1 MPAREKQYVS
11 LDASNPVN
19 DLVGS
24 CTYFPWRFPAG
35 TAITEQLPI
44 RSAGMDFRT
53 AETFILAVV
62 PFQQVRVYL
71 RGGAKP
77 CQFTSPSRALQGTA
91 KHFVERQTF
100 QTFPELRCISFAAL
114 GQRKIGPSSMLAR
127 YGPGGFTVAGQIDD
141 RKFLTHASPPSVRM
155 LARIMHRFDLTPR
168 KMPRSGD
175 LVLFFHVCGRIA
187 SFPATSQRATPF
199 FGHKFELSGSLHAGL
214 VQAIRPW
221 GGLRSA
227 FFLLA

>member
-24 CTYFPWRFPAG
+24 CTYFPWRFPPG

-62 PFQQVRVYL
+62 PLQQVRVYL
-71 RGGAKP
+71 RDGAKP
-77 CQFTSPSRALQGTA
+77 CQFTSLPRALQGTA

-100 QTFPELRCISFAAL
+100 QTFAELRCISFAAP
-114 GQRKIGPSSMLAR
+114 GQRKIGPSSILAR
-127 YGPGGFTVAGQIDD
+127 YGPGRFTVAGQKDD
-141 RKFLTHASPPSVRM
+141 RKLLTHASPP
-155 LARIMHRFDLTPR
+155 F
-168 KMPRSGD
+168 
-175 LVLFFHVCGRIA
+175 
-187 SFPATSQRATPF
+187 
-199 FGHKFELSGSLHAGL
+199 
-214 VQAIRPW
+214 VQMMR
-221 GGLRSA
+221 R
-227 FFLLA
+227 LLLQLIQ